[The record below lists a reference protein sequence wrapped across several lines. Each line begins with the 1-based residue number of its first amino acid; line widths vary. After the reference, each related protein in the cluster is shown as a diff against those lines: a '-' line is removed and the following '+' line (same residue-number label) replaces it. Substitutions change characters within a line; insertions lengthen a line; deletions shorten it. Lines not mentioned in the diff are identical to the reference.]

1 MVLFFCNYFCVVF
14 KAYCHTSSFKL
25 YLEQTMVSEID
36 QKYEHNLPK
45 SVGKVSRKNGTRS
58 VFSHV
63 QRNILELHYQER
75 EYVTKGERYHIAMAT
90 GISEE
95 QVKIWFQNRRTK
107 KKKLEGKLLQLGS
120 N

>member
-1 MVLFFCNYFCVVF
+1 MKEQ
-14 KAYCHTSSFKL
+14 KAKNLDKSTTSG
-25 YLEQTMVSEID
+25 
-36 QKYEHNLPK
+36 K
-45 SVGKVSRKNGTRS
+45 SRRKNGTRS

-63 QRNILELHYQER
+63 QRNILELHYQQR

-107 KKKLEGKLLQLGS
+107 KKKMERNKMATSEGNRLEVEHC
-120 N
+120 NINY

>member
-1 MVLFFCNYFCVVF
+1 MKDCN
-14 KAYCHTSSFKL
+14 A
-25 YLEQTMVSEID
+25 
-36 QKYEHNLPK
+36 K
-45 SVGKVSRKNGTRS
+45 SAHEPPSTGGKIQRKNGTRS

-63 QRNILELHYQER
+63 QRNILELHYQQR

-107 KKKLEGKLLQLGS
+107 KKKLERNKIVAAEKNKSEQRSFNIMNLH
-120 N
+120 

>member
-1 MVLFFCNYFCVVF
+1 VTQRVLRVNFHNSGLPSKVKDY
-14 KAYCHTSSFKL
+14 SS
-25 YLEQTMVSEID
+25 ERPPETESTGG
-36 QKYEHNLPK
+36 K
-45 SVGKVSRKNGTRS
+45 SKRKNGTRS

-63 QRNILELHYQER
+63 QRNILELHYQQR

-107 KKKLEGKLLQLGS
+107 KKKLERNKMVAAKKNKS
-120 N
+120 EH

>member
-1 MVLFFCNYFCVVF
+1 MGETKTTN
-14 KAYCHTSSFKL
+14 KT
-25 YLEQTMVSEID
+25 QTD
-36 QKYEHNLPK
+36 AK
-45 SVGKVSRKNGTRS
+45 SRRKNGTRS

-63 QRNILELHYQER
+63 QRNILELHYQQR

-107 KKKLEGKLLQLGS
+107 KKKLERNKMTAAENNKSGHYSLNMMNLNTNKH
-120 N
+120 